1 MTETVI
7 KLQQKLAEL
16 QAEGARRIVVSKP
29 AGKQQLYRK
38 AVLEY
43 KTGAKEYWQLARYT
57 EKQVFHENID
67 PASLPAA
74 AAALTDGQFLQLNVF
89 CPQAEYNIMLSR
101 KGQMT
106 VRRSAA
112 AAASGTPDAHGA
124 GHDRKKQYLLPEGT
138 VVPPL
143 VDMGVFTPDGRVV
156 KAMYDK
162 YRQINRFLEIID
174 DAVKDAPPKQL
185 NIIDFGCG
193 KSYLTFLVYY
203 YLTAVRGI
211 SVQMVGLDLKA
222 DVIEHCNAAA
232 KRYGYE
238 GLSFALGDINGYTA
252 PFAVDMVLTLHAC
265 DTATDFALFNAVQW
279 GARMI
284 FSVPCCQHEL
294 NAQMAPQTQ
303 TLLGR
308 YGIIQERFA
317 ALATDAVRGRLLE
330 YCGYRTQLLEFIDFA
345 HTPKNILIRAVRRP
359 GMPAGVPDA
368 AGKPTSNQ
376 KAALAE
382 VDALCSEFRFTPTL
396 YRLLRPETAEP
407 QKAE

>member
-1 MTETVI
+1 MTETAQ
-7 KLQQKLAEL
+7 KLQAKLTEL
-16 QAEGARRIVVSKP
+16 LEEGAQRIILSKP
-29 AGKQQLYRK
+29 AAKQQTYRK
-38 AVLEY
+38 AVLEK
-43 KTGAKEYWQLARYT
+43 KTGATGKYWQLARYT
-57 EKQVFHENID
+57 DKQVFHENVV
-67 PASLPAA
+67 PAALPAA
-74 AAALTDGQFLQLNVF
+74 AAALTDGQFLQLNIW
-89 CPQAEYNIMLSR
+89 CTEAEYNIMLSR

-106 VRRSAA
+106 VRKSTRS
-112 AAASGTPDAHGA
+112 TPVKPADETHGA

-174 DAVKDAPPKQL
+174 DAIKDAPPRHL

-203 YLTAVRGI
+203 YLTVVRGI
-211 SVQMVGLDLKA
+211 EVRMVGLDLKA
-222 DVIEHCNAAA
+222 EVIEHCNAAA
-232 KRYGYE
+232 ARYGYA
-238 GLSFALGDINGYTA
+238 GLSFALGDINGYAA

-294 NAQMAPQTQ
+294 NTQMQPQSL

-317 ALATDAVRGRLLE
+317 ALATDAIRGRLLE
-330 YCGYRTQLLEFIDFA
+330 YCGYKTQLLEFIDFA

-359 GMPAGVPDA
+359 GIPGGVPDA
-368 AGKPTSNQ
+368 SGKLTSNQ
-376 KAALAE
+376 KAALDE
-382 VDALCSEFRFTPTL
+382 VDAARAEFGFAPTL
-396 YRLLRPETAEP
+396 YRLLGLENTTE
-407 QKAE
+407 

>member
-1 MTETVI
+1 MTETAQ
-7 KLQQKLAEL
+7 KLQAKLTEL
-16 QAEGARRIVVSKP
+16 LAEGAQRIILSKP
-29 AGKQQLYRK
+29 AAKQQTYRK
-38 AVLEY
+38 AVLEK
-43 KTGAKEYWQLARYT
+43 KTGAAGEYWQLARYT
-57 EKQVFHENID
+57 DKQVFHENVV
-67 PASLPAA
+67 PAALPAA
-74 AAALTDGQFLQLNVF
+74 AAALTDGQFLQLNIW
-89 CPQAEYNIMLSR
+89 CTEAEYNIMLSR

-106 VRRSAA
+106 VRKSTRSVP
-112 AAASGTPDAHGA
+112 SKQVDDTHGA

-174 DAVKDAPPKQL
+174 DAIKDAPPRHL

-203 YLTAVRGI
+203 YLTVVRGI
-211 SVQMVGLDLKA
+211 EVQMVGLDLKA
-222 DVIEHCNAAA
+222 EVIEHCNAAA
-232 KRYGYE
+232 ARYGYT
-238 GLSFALGDINGYTA
+238 GLAFALGDINGYAA

-294 NAQMAPQTQ
+294 NTQMQPQSL

-317 ALATDAVRGRLLE
+317 ALATDAIRGRLLE
-330 YCGYRTQLLEFIDFA
+330 YCGYKTQLLEFIDFA

-359 GMPAGVPDA
+359 GIPGGVPDA
-368 AGKPTSNQ
+368 SGKLTSNQ
-376 KAALAE
+376 KAALDEVNAARAE
-382 VDALCSEFRFTPTL
+382 FGFAPTL
-396 YRLLRPETAEP
+396 YRLLGLENTTE
-407 QKAE
+407 

>member
-1 MTETVI
+1 MSETTI
-7 KLQQKLAEL
+7 KLTEKLTEL
-16 QAEGARRIVVSKP
+16 LQLGADRIILSKP
-29 AGKQQLYRK
+29 AAKTQPYRK
-38 AVLEY
+38 AVLER
-43 KTGAKEYWQLARYT
+43 KTGTREYWQLAKYT
-57 EKQVFHENID
+57 EKQVFHENIE
-67 PASLPAA
+67 PAALPAA
-74 AAALTDGQFLQLNVF
+74 AAALTEEQFLQLNVWT
-89 CPQAEYNIMLSR
+89 PEAEYNIMLSR

-106 VRRSAA
+106 VRRAARSAPA
-112 AAASGTPDAHGA
+112 ADETHGA

-174 DAVKDAPPKQL
+174 DAVRDTRPEQL

-203 YLTAVRGI
+203 YLSAVRGI
-211 SVQMVGLDLKA
+211 RVQMVGLDLKE
-222 DVIEHCNAAA
+222 DVIKNCNAATQ
-232 KRYGYE
+232 RYGYD
-238 GLSFALGDINGYTA
+238 GLTFALGDINGYAA

-294 NAQMAPQTQ
+294 NAQMHPETQ

-317 ALATDAVRGRLLE
+317 ALATDAIRGRLLE
-330 YCGYRTQLLEFIDFA
+330 YCGYKTQLLEFIDFA

-359 GMPAGVPDA
+359 GMPAGAPDPT
-368 AGKPTSNQ
+368 GKLTVNQ
-376 KAALAE
+376 RAALDE
-382 VDALCSEFRFTPTL
+382 VRTLLHEFHFTPTL
-396 YRLLRPETAEP
+396 YRLLGLDE
-407 QKAE
+407 

>member
-1 MTETVI
+1 MTDTA
-7 KLQQKLAEL
+7 QKLAEKL
-16 QAEGARRIVVSKP
+16 AVLLAEGADRIILSKP
-29 AGKQQLYRK
+29 AVKQQLYRK
-38 AVLEY
+38 AVLER
-43 KTGAKEYWQLARYT
+43 KTGTKEYWQLARYT
-57 EKQVFHENID
+57 EKQVFHENVE
-67 PASLPAA
+67 PAA
-74 AAALTDGQFLQLNVF
+74 LPTAAAELADGRFLQANIWT
-89 CPQAEYNIMLSR
+89 PSAEYNIMLSR

-106 VRRSAA
+106 VRKSARSAPA
-112 AAASGTPDAHGA
+112 ADGDDAHSV

-138 VVPPL
+138 VIPPL

-174 DAVKDAPPKQL
+174 DAIKDAPPKQL

-211 SVQMVGLDLKA
+211 RVQMVGLDLKA

-232 KRYGYE
+232 QRYGYD
-238 GLSFALGDINGYTA
+238 GLTFALGDINGYAA
-252 PFAVDMVLTLHAC
+252 PFTVDMVLTLHAC
-265 DTATDFALFNAVQW
+265 DTATDHALFNAVHW

-294 NAQMAPQTQ
+294 NARMKPETL
-303 TLLGR
+303 TLLSR

-317 ALATDAVRGRLLE
+317 ALATDAIRGRLLE

-359 GMPAGVPDA
+359 GMPAGTPDP
-368 AGKPTSNQ
+368 AGKLTANQ
-376 KAALAE
+376 RAALDE
-382 VDALCSEFRFTPTL
+382 VRTLTNELHVSPTL
-396 YRLLRPETAEP
+396 WHLLGLEP
-407 QKAE
+407 SD